1 MGSARGRQTR
11 GETLIRRIRA
21 TPDQEVIDRERHLVH
36 EWRVAQL
43 VRLGIAET
51 LAEVD
56 ADNVDWHQIARLV
69 RCGCPPRLALRIAR

>member
-1 MGSARGRQTR
+1 MMHRPEVVFER
-11 GETLIRRIRA
+11 ET
-21 TPDQEVIDRERHLVH
+21 IDRERRLLH

-43 VRLGIAET
+43 VRLGIAES
-51 LAEVD
+51 LAEVN